1 MTIPHLKPQSFD
13 QQINELVQQKAQEIA
28 AAKEAAEVANRDRM
42 MIASQSTAPVI
53 EIVPSPRLTHV
64 DLLHRAMRN
73 LYRLDSKVVWTLLHR
88 DVYHALLEILDCN
101 DLGTA
106 SEACFLIHDKLPPLE
121 WRDMAEA
128 EGTSQYFYEIAHGE
142 YLGPDSWSALAQSQL
157 LHSRE
162 DMVWVGV
169 PVVQANRYKVIRP
182 YQVHLRVTAYIL
194 FCTDPIA
201 T

>member
-13 QQINELVQQKAQEIA
+13 QQISELVQQKAQEIA
-28 AAKEAAEVANRDRM
+28 AAKEAAEAANRDRM
-42 MIASQSTAPVI
+42 MIDSQSTAPI
-53 EIVPSPRLTHV
+53 EEISSPPRLTRI
-64 DLLHRAMRN
+64 DLLRRAMRN
-73 LYRLDSKVVWTLLHR
+73 LYRFDSKIVWTLLHR
-88 DVYHALLEILDCN
+88 DVYHGLIEILDCN
-101 DLGTA
+101 DIGVA

-128 EGTSQYFYEIAHGE
+128 ELTSQYFYETYHGE
-142 YLGPDSWSALAQSQL
+142 YLGADSWARLVQSQL
-157 LHSRE
+157 LHSKE
-162 DMVWVGV
+162 DMGWVGV

-194 FCTDPIA
+194 HCTDHIA